1 MLLAEL
7 LGEKA
12 PPGREKQVK
21 ELKKKFDDPSAAY
34 AIAWAQHNKHG
45 KPGKNKS

>member
-7 LGEKA
+7 LVEKA

-21 ELKKKFDDPSAAY
+21 ELKKKVRRSVGGVCYCLGPT
-34 AIAWAQHNKHG
+34 
-45 KPGKNKS
+45 